1 MSESEEGAKEEVCMG
16 GEFAYFNTYEE
27 MYESQYDKVHNYIKR
42 TIRNH
47 GEAVDDLTQDVFF
60 VAYQKWGTLRN
71 HPNIPGFLT
80 VVAKNKIKKWFEKQS
95 RILVDDTEAFDTIA
109 QEDGLCD
116 NMDAYQIVDFYS
128 TVEHTLSDKDLQIL
142 RHYYEYGYTSSEMAE
157 RLGITESC
165 FKIRVA
171 RMKKKLKNSM
181 KVLMLLAVSAGS
193 RILFLL

>member
-1 MSESEEGAKEEVCMG
+1 MS
-16 GEFAYFNTYEE
+16 GETEHYNTYEE
-27 MYESQYDKVHNYIKR
+27 MYESQYKRVHNYIKR
-42 TIRNH
+42 MIRNN

-60 VAYQKWGTLRN
+60 LAYQKWGTLRE

-80 VVAKNKIKKWFEKQS
+80 LVAKNKIKKWFERQS
-95 RILVDDTEAFDTIA
+95 RILVDDAEVLDTIG
-109 QEDGLCD
+109 QEEGSGH

-128 TVEHTLSDKDLQIL
+128 TVEHMLSDRDLQIL

-157 RLGITESC
+157 KLGITESC

-181 KVLMLLAVSAGS
+181 RVLMLLMLSVGS
-193 RILFLL
+193 GILFWL